1 MPISQRFAIAHPAGR
16 FNAHHAVTR
25 FIHAHPSAG
34 AGLIAPDAFDT
45 GILAL
50 TGLSSPSVA
59 LLASA
64 RF

>member
-1 MPISQRFAIAHPAGR
+1 MPISQRFAIAPPAGR

-25 FIHAHPSAG
+25 FIHPSAG
-34 AGLIAPDAFDT
+34 AALIEPDAFDT

-59 LLASA
+59 LLTSA